1 MVAYDPRRPV
11 DPARSLTPATRA
23 ALRDALLAQWRSD
36 GELSPALR
44 DVIATVATEARDR
57 GVRPEELIVDI
68 KVLEDSLAVESR
80 IAART
85 RARVRE
91 WIVAACVKAYFAVE
105 D

>member
-36 GELSPALR
+36 AELTPVLR
-44 DVIATVATEARDR
+44 EVIRTVAVEARDR
-57 GVRPEELIVDI
+57 GTRPEELIVDI
-68 KVLEDSLAVESR
+68 KVLEDSLAEESK

-91 WIVAACVKAYFAVE
+91 WVVAACVKAYFGAAE
-105 D
+105 